1 MEHEAVAWD
10 LLGHVEH
17 LVNTAI
23 QRREHDRAYQ
33 QDGQVH
39 MTFGD
44 VEDLAMR
51 PWSAATGPHGGLHV
65 CKPGGWEASAL
76 RVLKPR
82 LRHLTQQATALFQ
95 SCLDGKLAPWGRVL
109 PDVDCAAAYRCLQ

>member
-39 MTFGD
+39 MTSGG
-44 VEDLAMR
+44 VEYLALR
-51 PWSAATGPHGGLHV
+51 PWSVAT
-65 CKPGGWEASAL
+65 
-76 RVLKPR
+76 
-82 LRHLTQQATALFQ
+82 
-95 SCLDGKLAPWGRVL
+95 
-109 PDVDCAAAYRCLQ
+109 